1 MSTILIVE
9 PHAVARDALEKL
21 LTAEGFH
28 VVAQPIAHV
37 DAVLLDVDVRSPTAE
52 ETARELLRIYPGA
65 RILFMAC
72 ERWTPIALEA
82 PVLLKPI
89 DLNALLRALRGDAR
103 PSSTDSS
110 P

>member
-9 PHAVARDALEKL
+9 PHAVARDALVKL
-21 LTAEGFH
+21 LAAEGFRA
-28 VVAQPIAHV
+28 VALPAAHV
-37 DAVLLDVDVRSPTAE
+37 EFVLLDVDVRAPTAE
-52 ETARELLRIYPGA
+52 ETARELLRIYPDA
-65 RILFMAC
+65 RVLFMAC
-72 ERWTPIALEA
+72 ERWSPVAIDA